1 MVRGAVFQLAAI
13 GRQNIDLI
21 GNPQLSYFVSVYKRH
36 TNFTYQDIRQ
46 NITGDANYG
55 KKIQYKLNKVGD
67 LIGAMYLNIVLPDL
81 DDLNTDKS
89 DPVSWVNAV
98 GHAIIRSYS
107 IRIGETIIDKQYGTW
122 LEIWS
127 ELTVNND
134 HRTAYNNLVGKHN
147 YFTNSTQTG
156 SLELYIPLQFW
167 FCKNV
172 SLALPIIA
180 LQRQDVIIEF
190 EFSDFDELVT
200 TRNPVI
206 ATDKQFKCE
215 FYIKNYFLDDAE
227 RKVFARNKYR
237 YLIEQLQIQTI
248 SFDRSTT
255 EKVIDIPFNHPVKEL
270 IWVAQRQDS
279 VNYIDDSGTEIIN
292 NLFNFSNVPDPTV
305 STTDNN
311 TVLSS
316 NFVFEGN
323 DYFEDRRTTTGSG
336 SSSVPS
342 YYFRIV
348 QPYEHHSRT
357 PVNRYINVYSFAL
370 NPEEHQPSGSLN
382 FSMIDNAYLK
392 IVLNPHNESNE
403 ISNQYF
409 ITVFATNY
417 NILSIEDGIASLEYV
432 D

>member
-200 TRNPVI
+200 TRDPVI

>member
-36 TNFTYQDIRQ
+36 TNFSYQDIKQ

-67 LIGAMYLNIVLPDL
+67 LIGAMYLNIVLPNL

-89 DPVSWVNAV
+89 DPVSWINAV
-98 GHAIIRSYS
+98 GHAIIRNYS

-156 SLELYIPLQFW
+156 SLDLYIPLQFW
-167 FCKNV
+167 FCRDV

-190 EFSDFDELVT
+190 EFSRFDELVT
-200 TRNPVI
+200 TLDPVI
-206 ATDKQFKCE
+206 TTDKQFKCE
-215 FYIKNYFLDDAE
+215 LYIKNYFLDDAE

-237 YLIEQLQIQTI
+237 YLIEQLQLQTI
-248 SFDRSTT
+248 SFDRSTR
-255 EKVIDIPFNHPVKEL
+255 EKVINIPFNHPVKEL
-270 IWVAQRQDS
+270 IWVVQRQDS
-279 VNYIDDSGTEIIN
+279 VNYVDDYSTEIVN
-292 NLFNFSNVPDPTV
+292 NIFNFSNVPDPTV

-316 NFVFEGN
+316 NFVFEGK
-323 DYFEDRRTTTGSG
+323 DYFEDRRL
-336 SSSVPS
+336 VPS

-357 PVNRYINVYSFAL
+357 PINRYINVYSFAL
-370 NPEEHQPSGSLN
+370 YPEEHQPSGSLN
-382 FSMIDNAYLK
+382 FSMIDNAYLRMT
-392 IVLNPHNESNE
+392 LNPHNESKE
-403 ISNQYF
+403 VANQYF
-409 ITVFATNY
+409 ISIFATNY

>member
-36 TNFTYQDIRQ
+36 TNFSYQDIRQ
-46 NITGDANYG
+46 NISGDANYG

-89 DPVSWVNAV
+89 DPVSWINAV
-98 GHAIIRSYS
+98 GHAIIKSYS

-127 ELTVNND
+127 ELTVSND

-147 YFTNSTQTG
+147 YFTHATQTG

-167 FCKNV
+167 FCKDI

-190 EFSDFDELVT
+190 EFSRFDELVT
-200 TRNPVI
+200 TPEPI
-206 ATDKQFKCE
+206 ITTDKQFKCE
-215 FYIKNYFLDDAE
+215 LYIKNYFLGDAE
-227 RKVFARNKYR
+227 RKVFAKNKYR
-237 YLIEQLQIQTI
+237 YLIEQLQIETI
-248 SFDRSTT
+248 SFNKSSR
-255 EKVIDIPFNHPVKEL
+255 EKKIDIPFNHPVKEL
-270 IWVAQRQDS
+270 IWTVQREDS
-279 VNYIDDSGTEIIN
+279 INYYDSNGNGTVNNI
-292 NLFNFSNVPDPTV
+292 FNFSNVPDPTT

-323 DYFEDRRTTTGSG
+323 DYFEDRRQ
-336 SSSVPS
+336 VPS

-357 PVNRYINVYSFAL
+357 PINRYINVYSFAL
-370 NPEEHQPSGSLN
+370 EPEKHQPSGTLN
-382 FSMIDNAYLK
+382 FSMIDNAYLRV
-392 IVLNPHNESNE
+392 VLNPHDESKDE
-403 ISNQYF
+403 SNQYYVN
-409 ITVFATNY
+409 IFATNY
-417 NILSIEDGIASLEYV
+417 NILSITDGIASLEYV